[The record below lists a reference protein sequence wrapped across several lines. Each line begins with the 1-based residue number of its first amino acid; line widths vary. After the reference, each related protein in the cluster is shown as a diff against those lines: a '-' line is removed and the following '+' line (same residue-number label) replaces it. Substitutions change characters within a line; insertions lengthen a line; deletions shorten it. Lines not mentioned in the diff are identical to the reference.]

1 MDLVFLRI
9 VKQVKVKKIKC
20 YAMLSTLLLFG
31 NEFNT
36 FNNSGLQ
43 ALDFNNQMTLT
54 FKSVARTLKKS
65 YAYQAVIF
73 FNCVPFQNR
82 TFP

>member
-1 MDLVFLRI
+1 MDSVFLSI
-9 VKQVKVKKIKC
+9 VKQVRVKC

-31 NEFNT
+31 NEFKT

-54 FKSVARTLKKS
+54 FKSVARMLKKVTHIK
-65 YAYQAVIF
+65 Q
-73 FNCVPFQNR
+73 
-82 TFP
+82 